1 MAQHSIVTLKPRFN
15 PVVKLTSPPKH
26 LEAEEQAL
34 FRALVAEFQIDDS
47 ASISLLTTAMEA
59 HMRMREAGLTL
70 ADEGTVIKNRFGAR
84 TAHPAVAIERDARND
99 FLRAMRT
106 LNLKPD
112 AVRS

>member
-1 MAQHSIVTLKPRFN
+1 MPQHSIVTLRPRFN
-15 PVVKLTSPPKH
+15 PVVKLTSPPRH
-26 LEAEEQAL
+26 LDEEEQAL
-34 FRALVAEFQIDDS
+34 FRAVVAEFEVNDS

-59 HMRMREAGLTL
+59 HMRMREAGITL
-70 ADEGTVIKNRFGAR
+70 AKEGTVIKNRFGAR

-99 FLRAMRT
+99 YLRAMKT